1 MEKGIHKS
9 LRQRL
14 GSPDSLRN
22 FQGNRKSTLKLILIV
37 IMNKNKAKIETDKKG
52 AVPSS
57 CIEITDFDR
66 GMWCVIQIILTTQ
79 KDYSLTAEL
88 CRNVGFGFNKIK
100 ALQEDC
106 GQSFEEEVNDFLKDC
121 SNGGTDLNLPE
132 E

>member
-1 MEKGIHKS
+1 MNENKTKKETGKKS
-9 LRQRL
+9 AE
-14 GSPDSLRN
+14 S
-22 FQGNRKSTLKLILIV
+22 
-37 IMNKNKAKIETDKKG
+37 
-52 AVPSS
+52 SS

-66 GMWCVIQIILTTQ
+66 GMWCVIQIVLTDQ

-106 GQSFEEEVNDFLKDC
+106 GQTFEEEVKDFLKDC
-121 SNGGTDLNLPE
+121 SNGGTDLKLPE

>member
-1 MEKGIHKS
+1 MLFCLFK
-9 LRQRL
+9 
-14 GSPDSLRN
+14 N
-22 FQGNRKSTLKLILIV
+22 VV
-37 IMNKNKAKIETDKKG
+37 IMNENKTKKETGKKS
-52 AVPSS
+52 AEPSS

-66 GMWCVIQIILTTQ
+66 GMWCVIQIVLTAQ

-88 CRNVGFGFNKIK
+88 CREVGFGFNKIK

-121 SNGGTDLNLPE
+121 SNGGTDLNLAE